1 MRNNVHSHIDFFIQ
15 VMGKRAGSLI
25 SSIEKFAAKASV
37 RKPCRL
43 NRLHRHHS
51 GAPFYTYRGFRQVQ
65 EVQFDSY
72 VYISMDGSDH
82 RLMFLIGLGKTMIA
96 ILICYKIEV
105 IRFLG
110 IEDSFD
116 CLLAGT
122 CNRSWRK
129 PGYKY
134 VLYGESTLRSS

>member
-1 MRNNVHSHIDFFIQ
+1 MRNNVHSHIDFLSKLWANVQ
-15 VMGKRAGSLI
+15 ASLI
-25 SSIEKFAAKASV
+25 SSIENLRQKPSV

-105 IRFLG
+105 IRFWGLRTALIACSLG
-110 IEDSFD
+110 
-116 CLLAGT
+116 LAIGPGG
-122 CNRSWRK
+122 S